1 MNMLPLL
8 LDWLTARIRRFID
21 TLQEAIQWLR

>member
-1 MNMLPLL
+1 MNTLPLL

-21 TLQEAIQWLR
+21 TLREATQWPR